1 MTTEVVVFVVDDDA
15 PVRDGLKWLIES
27 VGLTTQTF
35 GSAREFLEACS
46 PDQPGCLV
54 LDVRLPGMSG
64 LELQAEMVR
73 RGISLPI
80 IVISGHADVPM
91 AVRALKMGAFDFFEK
106 PISDQ
111 VLLDRVQQAIQGD
124 LEARSRCVERAELLA
139 RVETLTARERQ
150 VMELL
155 IDGKANKEVADALG
169 LSTRTVEGHR
179 AHLMEKLAVRSLADI
194 VRIGLMSRGEASN
207 R

>member
-1 MTTEVVVFVVDDDA
+1 
-15 PVRDGLKWLIES
+15 
-27 VGLTTQTF
+27 
-35 GSAREFLEACS
+35 
-46 PDQPGCLV
+46 V